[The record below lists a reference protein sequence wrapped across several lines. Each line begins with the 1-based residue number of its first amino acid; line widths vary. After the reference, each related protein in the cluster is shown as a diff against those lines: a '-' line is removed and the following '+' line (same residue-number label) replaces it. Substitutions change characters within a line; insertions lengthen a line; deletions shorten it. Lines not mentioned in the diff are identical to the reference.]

1 MGARVPYAPGT
12 YVHGGESNWGK
23 ELKFLFALSVNFPF
37 TLSSSFLFFRK
48 DQDFMRLLNNVK
60 LEDLINKTASTVQ
73 RELSQV
79 TPDCTGNELFTI
91 KEDVSPKIN
100 VLLCSSPWARKKSVP
115 ECKFARVPLSP

>member
-1 MGARVPYAPGT
+1 MKYDRKMGVRG
-12 YVHGGESNWGK
+12 
-23 ELKFLFALSVNFPF
+23 LKFLFALSLNFPF

-48 DQDFMRLLNNVK
+48 DQNFMRLLNNVK

-79 TPDCTGNELFTI
+79 TPDCTGTELFTI

-100 VLLCSSPWARKKSVP
+100 VLLYSSPWPGRNRCQSVNSHVHR
-115 ECKFARVPLSP
+115 CLHR